1 MVANPSFDV
10 DFERGLVGEDLH
22 KAFLFGKHEV
32 KTDYRTAETG
42 NFYVEVRQYNKNM
55 EWDSGIATT
64 EADFWVQA
72 SPKGLGGIYV
82 RTDAMKDLIA
92 RTSPK
97 RTRQPIY
104 NDVTNASIG
113 VLVKLDD
120 VLQVLGYK

>member
-1 MVANPSFDV
+1 M

-55 EWDSGIATT
+55 EWDSGISTT

-82 RTDAMKDLIA
+82 RTDVMKDLIA

-120 VLQVLGYK
+120 VLRVLGYK